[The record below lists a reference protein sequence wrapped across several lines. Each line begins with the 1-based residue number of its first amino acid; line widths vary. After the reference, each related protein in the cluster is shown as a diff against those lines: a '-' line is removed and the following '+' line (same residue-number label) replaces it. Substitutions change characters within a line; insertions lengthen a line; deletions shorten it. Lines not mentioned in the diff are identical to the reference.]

1 MVSDQTRN
9 DIWQELLDSDRLVRY
24 YEALANHYQRK
35 HSLTLLLLGMGAAS
49 SFAAI
54 LDLFPDVVQLI
65 ASALVG
71 IVAVWMFIADYAKK
85 AAVAHDIGFQCRRL
99 DVGWK
104 ELWAAVE
111 RIDEAEARRRLGD
124 LSNQMNIA
132 TRRSS
137 DAGIVDNRRLNKKS
151 KALAFKTVQE
161 RYAT

>member
-54 LDLFPDVVQLI
+54 LDLFPDIVQLI

-124 LSNQMNIA
+124 LSNQINIA

-137 DAGIVDNRRLNKKS
+137 DAGIVDNRRLNEKS
-151 KALAFKTVQE
+151 EALAVKTVQQ

>member
-9 DIWQELLDSDRLVRY
+9 DIWQELLDSDRLVRC

-35 HSLTLLLLGMGAAS
+35 HSLTLLLLGMGVAS

-54 LDLFPDVVQLI
+54 LDLFSGVVQLI

-85 AAVAHDIGFQCRRL
+85 AAVAHGIGFQCRRL

-124 LSNQMNIA
+124 LSKQMNIA
-132 TRRSS
+132 TQRSG
-137 DAGIVDNRRLNKKS
+137 DAGIVDNRRLNEKS
-151 KALAFKTVQE
+151 EALAFKTVRE

>member
-124 LSNQMNIA
+124 LSNQINIA

-151 KALAFKTVQE
+151 EALAFKTVQQ

>member
-54 LDLFPDVVQLI
+54 LDLFLDIVQLI

-99 DVGWK
+99 DVDWK

-124 LSNQMNIA
+124 LSNQINIA

-151 KALAFKTVQE
+151 KALAFKTVQQ

>member
-151 KALAFKTVQE
+151 KALAFKTVQQ